1 MSLPPDDVLAQMARD
16 AIAYHDDGLCG
27 YAGHAALVER
37 YREAL
42 DHFEPVPALGRRA
55 API

>member
-1 MSLPPDDVLAQMARD
+1 MARD

-27 YAGHAALVER
+27 YLEHAVQVER

-42 DHFEPVPALGRRA
+42 DVLELRPVLTCMPLHLHPGNPR
-55 API
+55 

>member
-1 MSLPPDDVLAQMARD
+1 MARD

-27 YAGHAALVER
+27 YLEHAVQVQK

-42 DHFEPVPALGRRA
+42 DILEPRPVLTSAIPAPNPG
-55 API
+55 